1 MADAKPLAS
10 LTSGL
15 LARKGGAKPAMR
27 RQVSLSGGS
36 DLGQMASHM
45 AGHDDLGWNDMGYD
59 VNPDQSQANHSSDNR
74 PMLSPMP
81 SPVQSAAAAAT
92 ASAAAPV
99 VALYSKDSSE
109 KSSETASPSL
119 PEVVR
124 QQAAL
129 QDHVRTV
136 DQPALIASVAPTRAR
151 TPRRQA
157 GAKGTFAFTL
167 RLDPDRH
174 MKLRLASA
182 LKNVSAQNMLTQAVD
197 QLLAAIPGLDA
208 VAEQARNTT
217 AKDLKS

>member
-27 RQVSLSGGS
+27 RQITLSGGN
-36 DLGQMASHM
+36 DMGQMASHVS
-45 AGHDDLGWNDMGYD
+45 GHDDLGWNDMGYD
-59 VNPDQSQANHSSDNR
+59 VNPDQSAASTSSDNR
-74 PMLSPMP
+74 PMLSPMS
-81 SPVQSAAAAAT
+81 SPVQSSAPAAS

-99 VALYSKDSSE
+99 VALYAEDTSE
-109 KSSETASPSL
+109 KAAEMVAPAL

-136 DQPALIASVAPTRAR
+136 DQSANTATAAPVRAR
-151 TPRRQA
+151 SPRRHA

-197 QLLAAIPGLDA
+197 QLLAAMPGLDA
-208 VAEQARNTT
+208 VAEQARNSA
-217 AKDLKS
+217 AKGLKS